1 MMRIVLQILLFAA
14 FLVSGCVSVITFNYD
29 EVISPASTLAEACRY
44 QWPGTITVFG
54 RDRSLVNTT
63 KWDGN
68 TDLGN
73 SINGDRIKREIETQ
87 CDGTK
92 LTSGGEA
99 SVTVYYL
106 TNVNKATVV
115 GVSLPSAL
123 LSAATLGL
131 SPMYS
136 KDSIALCL
144 DIALPDGLHRY
155 GLSEGSFTNVENLYG
170 IGQEQKKGAPAYAT
184 LRDSLR
190 QEELIGNLLLRAL
203 HKAWIP
209 EKGTLAHPNCE
220 VALNSIIE

>member
-1 MMRIVLQILLFAA
+1 MRIVVPILLFAT
-14 FLVSGCVSVITFNYD
+14 FLVSGCVSVNSFNYD
-29 EVISPASTLAEACRY
+29 EEISPASTLAEACSY

-54 RDRSLVNTT
+54 RDRSLANTT
-63 KWDGN
+63 EWDGN
-68 TDLGN
+68 TYLGN
-73 SINGDRIKREIETQ
+73 SINGDRIKREIETW

-92 LTSGGEA
+92 STSGGVA

-115 GVSLPSAL
+115 GASLPSAL

-136 KDSIALCL
+136 EQSIALCL
-144 DIALPDGLHRY
+144 DIALPDGLRRY
-155 GLSEGSFTNVENLYG
+155 SISKGSFTNVENLYG
-170 IGQEQKKGAPAYAT
+170 IGQELKKGAPEYAT
-184 LRDSLR
+184 LRNSLR

-209 EKGTLAHPNCE
+209 ENGTLTHPNCE
-220 VALNSIIE
+220 VALNSIIQ